1 MTIPKNIKD
10 DINQYCK
17 LNNIENV
24 ESFIIKVLKSGF
36 DIEKYGLLNDTT
48 PKIIEK
54 EIEKIVYRDIIK
66 EVPVVEYVEVEI
78 IKEIPIEI
86 IKEIIVEKEIP
97 VENGVIKE
105 VIVEKEVIK
114 EVIVEKEVIIENKE
128 KQKALESTIQKLRNE
143 LNEKNKKIVELENVL
158 TEIKTVY
165 NKPAIFLNGSDL
177 NKIIK

>member
-86 IKEIIVEKEIP
+86 IKEIP
-97 VENGVIKE
+97 VENG
-105 VIVEKEVIK
+105 VIK

>member
-86 IKEIIVEKEIP
+86 IKEIP

>member
-105 VIVEKEVIK
+105 VIVEKEVI
-114 EVIVEKEVIIENKE
+114 IENKE

>member
-66 EVPVVEYVEVEI
+66 EVPVVEYVEVET
-78 IKEIPIEI
+78 

-114 EVIVEKEVIIENKE
+114 DVIIEKEVIIENKE

>member
-24 ESFIIKVLKSGF
+24 ESFIIKVLRSGF
-36 DIEKYGLLNDTT
+36 DIEKYGLLNDIT

-54 EIEKIVYRDIIK
+54 EIQKIVYRDIIK

-78 IKEIPIEI
+78 IKEI
-86 IKEIIVEKEIP
+86 IVEKEIP

-105 VIVEKEVIK
+105 VIIEKEF
-114 EVIVEKEVIIENKE
+114 IIENKE

>member
-24 ESFIIKVLKSGF
+24 ESFIIKVLRSGF
-36 DIEKYGLLNDTT
+36 DIEKYGLLNDIT

-54 EIEKIVYRDIIK
+54 EIQKIVYRDIIK
-66 EVPVVEYVEVEI
+66 EVPVVEYVEV
-78 IKEIPIEI
+78 EI

-114 EVIVEKEVIIENKE
+114 DVIIEKEVIIENKE

>member
-78 IKEIPIEI
+78 IKEIPTEI
-86 IKEIIVEKEIP
+86 IKEIP
-97 VENGVIKE
+97 VENG
-105 VIVEKEVIK
+105 VIK

>member
-54 EIEKIVYRDIIK
+54 EIEKIVYRDIKK

-105 VIVEKEVIK
+105 VIVEKEVI
-114 EVIVEKEVIIENKE
+114 IENKE

-143 LNEKNKKIVELENVL
+143 LNEKSKKIVELENVL